1 MAEITG
7 AQVLGAIK
15 AGVRK
20 VKQKVQG
27 GSGGNDS
34 KFFTTTKKGEI
45 HELRTALRSS
55 NFNTQKDA
63 VKKVIAAMTVGKD
76 VSSLFTDV
84 LNCMQTE
91 NIELKKLVYLYI
103 MNNAKSNPELAIL
116 AVNTFKKDTRH
127 ENALVRALA
136 VRTMGCIRV
145 ESVTEYLCEA
155 LQKCLTDHNPYVRKT
170 AAICVAKLYDIS
182 PDLVEVQGFIDALLE
197 LISDPNPTVV
207 ANAVAALADIK
218 ESSGEEVLE
227 VDTAVLQ
234 KLLAALNECTEWGQV
249 FILDSLAEYTPADES
264 EAESIIERVVP
275 RLKHANSAVVL
286 SAVKVVMQYMEVIP
300 SADAIRALC
309 RKMAPPLVSLLCGV
323 GEFPEIQYVALRNI
337 NLIVQKRPAMLTS
350 DIKVFFCKYDDPI
363 YVKMEKLEIIIKLVS
378 DRNVEQVLMEFKEYA
393 REVDVEFVRKS
404 VRAIGRCAIK
414 LARSAERC
422 INVLL
427 DLVQTHKQVD
437 YVVQEAIIVIKDVFR
452 KYPND
457 YEQIIGTLCENL
469 TKLVEPEAKGAMIWI
484 IGEYAER
491 IDNADEL
498 LEYFLESFD
507 DEPISVQL
515 QLLTAV
521 VKLYLKKPDEET
533 GHEMVT
539 LVLNKST
546 ENSDDPDLRD
556 RGYVYWRLLV
566 ADPDAA
572 RAVVLA
578 ERPVISDDTSAIEP
592 EMLDVLISNL
602 STLSAIYHKPP
613 EAFVKDTSRVRGAED
628 DDDSLDDSDDDYD
641 SDEGQEDM
649 LGGSGSSAAPAAAA
663 APAGDLLG
671 DLLSDL
677 GGSSAAA
684 APAAPAASSGGGG
697 FPADLTLGPLVPP
710 KAGSGCGVKG
720 ALMLNEDLAIAL
732 EFHNRT
738 AAAFTTFMIKV
749 NQNCYGLKP
758 VDGTITANVAANGV
772 GRVVVPLMFHA
783 SAVNSAAPPKH
794 LQVAMKN
801 SANGSVM
808 KFTIPFP
815 GLKPV
820 LGSLLNHAYTADGAL
835 EKSAFLQMWQSF
847 DDSMESST
855 PISSVY
861 DVSTIT
867 DVMAAKNIFQ
877 IAKRR
882 LNKGTPQEST
892 CVYFSLKLNGGGN
905 VLIELTFAPD
915 GSTTL
920 CTKTEHQDLVQVVQK
935 SLKLLLSK

>member
-1 MAEITG
+1 MSTGEITG

-45 HELRTALRSS
+45 HELRSALRSP
-55 NFNTQKDA
+55 NFNQQKDA

-218 ESSGEEVLE
+218 ESSGEEVLD

-249 FILDSLAEYTPADES
+249 FILDSLAEYTPQDES

-286 SAVKVVMQYMEVIP
+286 SAVKVIMQYMEVIP

-337 NLIVQKRPAMLTS
+337 NLIVQKRPSMLTG

-469 TKLVEPEAKGAMIWI
+469 TKLVEPEAKSAMIWI

-498 LEYFLESFD
+498 LEYFLDSFD
-507 DEPISVQL
+507 DEPTSVQL

-521 VKLYLKKPDEET
+521 VKLYLKKPDDES

-539 LVLNKST
+539 LVLNKAT

-578 ERPVISDDTSAIEP
+578 ERPVISDDTSAIEAST
-592 EMLDVLISNL
+592 LDMLISNL
-602 STLSAIYHKPP
+602 STLAAIYHKPP
-613 EAFVKDTSRVRGAED
+613 EAFVKDVSARRAVVD
-628 DDDSLDDSDDDYD
+628 DDDDDMMTDSSDDG
-641 SDEGQEDM
+641 DEDDM
-649 LGGSGSSAAPAAAA
+649 MSGGASGAAAPAAAA

-677 GGSSAAA
+677 GGSSAP
-684 APAAPAASSGGGG
+684 APASASAGGA
-697 FPADLTLGPLVPP
+697 FPADLALGPLVSP
-710 KAGSGCGVKG
+710 KAGSGCGLKG
-720 ALMLNEDLAIAL
+720 AMMLNADLAIAL
-732 EFHNRT
+732 EVHNRT
-738 AAAFTTFMIKV
+738 GAAFTTFMIKV
-749 NQNCYGLKP
+749 NKNCYGLRSADST
-758 VDGTITANVAANGV
+758 VHAAVAAGGV
-772 GRVVVPLMFHA
+772 GRVVVPLVFDAAMVNA
-783 SAVNSAAPPKH
+783 SSSPKL

-815 GLKPV
+815 GLKP
-820 LGSLLNHAYTADGAL
+820 LLASLNNHAFAADGAL
-835 EKSAFLQMWQSF
+835 EKGAFLEMWQSF
-847 DDSMESST
+847 DDAMESS
-855 PISSVY
+855 VA
-861 DVSTIT
+861 VSCAYGVDTINA
-867 DVMAAKNIFQ
+867 VLGAKNIFF

-882 LNKGTPQEST
+882 LNKKTADEKS
-892 CVYFSLKLNGGGN
+892 CCYFALKVKGGSAI
-905 VLIELTFAPD
+905 LIELTFAAD
-915 GSTTL
+915 GSVTL
-920 CTKTEHQDLVQVVQK
+920 CTKTEQQDLVQVVQK
-935 SLKLLLSK
+935 CIKLLVSQ